1 MFLDDQVIAL
11 FLLNFKLPFKYLNS
25 YERKIAIITM
35 DAITYT
41 QARKNF
47 TSVMNQVCEDHS
59 PIIITRQ
66 SERPVVMM
74 SLEDYN
80 AIEETMYLLKSPQNA
95 QRLYKAIQELKEGKY
110 QKREL
115 IEEDGAAE

>member
-1 MFLDDQVIAL
+1 
-11 FLLNFKLPFKYLNS
+11 
-25 YERKIAIITM
+25 M

-47 TSVMNQVCEDHS
+47 TSVMNQVCDDHA

-80 AIEETMYLLKSPQNA
+80 AIQETLYLLKSPKNA
-95 QRLYKAIQELKEGKY
+95 QRLYRALEELKAGQH
-110 QKREL
+110 QKQNLLEPDEL
-115 IEEDGAAE
+115 GERSEQPWHGHQVFK

>member
-1 MFLDDQVIAL
+1 
-11 FLLNFKLPFKYLNS
+11 
-25 YERKIAIITM
+25 M

-47 TSVMNQVCEDHS
+47 TTVMNQVCDDHT

-80 AIEETMYLLKSPQNA
+80 AIEETMYLLRSPKNA
-95 QRLYKAIQELKEGKY
+95 QRLYQAIEQLKEGKY
-110 QKREL
+110 QQHEL
-115 IEEDGAAE
+115 IEEDEDNSSEVAPGATDVRKIAK

>member
-1 MFLDDQVIAL
+1 
-11 FLLNFKLPFKYLNS
+11 
-25 YERKIAIITM
+25 M

-47 TSVMNQVCEDHS
+47 TSVMNQVCDDHS

-66 SERPVVMM
+66 SESPVVMM

-80 AIEETMYLLKSPQNA
+80 AIEETMYLLRSPKNA
-95 QRLYKAIQELKEGKY
+95 QRLYKGLEQLKEGKY
-110 QKREL
+110 QQREL
-115 IEEDGAAE
+115 IDEDKNESAK